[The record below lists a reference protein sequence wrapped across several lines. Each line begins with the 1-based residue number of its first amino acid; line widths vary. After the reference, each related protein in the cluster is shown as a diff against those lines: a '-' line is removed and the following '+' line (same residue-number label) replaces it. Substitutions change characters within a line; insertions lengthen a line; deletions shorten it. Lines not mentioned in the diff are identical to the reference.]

1 MEALGRMPMR
11 MRTAAPV
18 CRAFDEPTAG
28 LHLHV
33 QASLHAAHFHIL
45 MKVSVHVAL
54 GCGQLQLNLAYGL
67 LVLLVSRLEEG
78 FGLMDQVAQVFFL
91 LGAQKG

>member
-11 MRTAAPV
+11 MHTAAPV

-33 QASLHAAHFHIL
+33 QAPLHAAHLHIL

-54 GCGQLQLNLAYGL
+54 GCGQLQL
-67 LVLLVSRLEEG
+67 EG
-78 FGLMDQVAQVFFL
+78 DIVE
-91 LGAQKG
+91 